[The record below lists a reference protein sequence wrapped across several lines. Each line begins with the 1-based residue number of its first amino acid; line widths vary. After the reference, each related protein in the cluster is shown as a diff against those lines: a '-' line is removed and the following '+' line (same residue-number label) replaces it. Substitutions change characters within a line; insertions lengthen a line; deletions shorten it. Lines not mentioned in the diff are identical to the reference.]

1 MQPDRNLETYLR
13 RESIMNARKNIKMLS
28 LLMIVAILLP
38 IMAAC
43 GAPASTSVPPTA
55 VPQTQ
60 SADATKAPEATTAQ
74 TAAEPVE
81 LRMAWWGSQDRHDRT
96 IKAIEL
102 YESQHPNVKI
112 TYEFSGWNDYWTK
125 MTTMAAGGNLPD
137 IMQQDYAYLT
147 DWTNRGLLVP
157 LDDYAKSGVL
167 NFADVAPSYLD
178 GGRVNGNLMGVN
190 IGANSMAIA
199 VDVDAFKAAGVDL
212 PADNWTLADYEKAA
226 MALHDKLGIYA
237 DGASL
242 WDEQHWG
249 ALYLS
254 ADTWRYAPDGAAL
267 GYTDDKILADYF
279 SMLLRL
285 IEAGALPSRALELSE
300 YDTLT
305 KGIEVQPMI
314 TGKAAMSY
322 AWSNQLVAIW
332 TAAGETRNFILV
344 PLPRVEGGKSA
355 NYIKP
360 GQFLSVT
367 SNSKQPQE
375 AAAFIDW
382 FTNSI
387 ECNQILMAERGV
399 PVSSKVR
406 DALKPQLGKAQ
417 LEMFN
422 FVDRVGVDA
431 QPVPPSDPSGHT
443 DIVKNVWYPQV
454 VDPVA
459 YGQIT
464 PEKAVALL
472 REQATAIL
480 TKNK

>member
-1 MQPDRNLETYLR
+1 
-13 RESIMNARKNIKMLS
+13 MNAPSLKALALLITAVILLS
-28 LLMIVAILLP
+28 LV
-38 IMAAC
+38 AAC
-43 GAPASTSVPPTA
+43 GAPASTPVPPTA
-55 VPQTQ
+55 VPSTQ
-60 SADATKAPEATTAQ
+60 AAEPTK
-74 TAAEPVE
+74 AAEPVE

-102 YESQHPNVKI
+102 YEKQHPNVKI

-125 MTTMAAGGNLPD
+125 LTTMAAGGNLPD
-137 IMQQDYAYLT
+137 IMQQDYAYIS
-147 DWTNRGLLVP
+147 DWTNRGLLAP

-167 NFADVAPSYLD
+167 NFADVSPSYLD

-199 VDVDAFKAAGVDL
+199 LDVDAFKAAGVDL
-212 PADNWTLADYEKAA
+212 PAGNWTLADYEKIA
-226 MALHDKLGIYA
+226 MALHDKLNILG

-254 ADTWRYAPDGAAL
+254 AGTWRYAPDGAAL
-267 GYTDDKILADYF
+267 GYADDKVLADYF
-279 SMLLRL
+279 AMLLRL
-285 IEAGALPSRALELSE
+285 IKAGAIPSRDVELSE

-322 AWSNQLVAIW
+322 VWSNQIIAVW
-332 TAAGETRNFILV
+332 KAAGDTRNFVMV
-344 PLPRVEGGKSA
+344 PLPRVVGGKSA
-355 NYIKP
+355 NYLKP

-367 SNSKQPQE
+367 SHSKHPKE
-375 AAAFIDW
+375 ATAFIDW
-382 FTNSI
+382 FTNSV
-387 ECNQILMAERGV
+387 ECNEILMAERGV

-406 DALKPQLGKAQ
+406 DALKPQLGKSQ

-422 FVDRVGVDA
+422 YIDRVGKDV
-431 QPVPPSDPSGHT
+431 QPVPPADPPGHT

-459 YGQIT
+459 YGKIT
-464 PEKAVALL
+464 PEEGVATL
-472 REQATAIL
+472 REQATTIL
-480 TKNK
+480 AKNKK

>member
-1 MQPDRNLETYLR
+1 
-13 RESIMNARKNIKMLS
+13 MNAHKNIKMLS
-28 LLMIVAILLP
+28 LLMIMAILLSM
-38 IMAAC
+38 IAAC
-43 GAPASTSVPPTA
+43 GTPASTPVPPTA
-55 VPQTQ
+55 VPPTL
-60 SADATKAPEATTAQ
+60 APEATKAPEATTAPTAAP

-112 TYEFSGWNDYWTK
+112 TYEFSGWTDYWTK
-125 MTTMAAGGNLPD
+125 VTTMAAGGNLPD
-137 IMQQDYAYLT
+137 IMQQDYAYIT

-157 LDDYAKSGVL
+157 LDDYAKSGLL

-190 IGANSMAIA
+190 IGANSMSIA

-212 PADNWTLADYEKAA
+212 PAGNWTLADYEAA
-226 MALHDKLGIYA
+226 VMALHDKLNIYG

-254 ADTWRYAPDGAAL
+254 AGAWRYAPDGTTL
-267 GYTDDKILADYF
+267 GYTDDKVLADYF

-285 IEAGALPSRALELSE
+285 IKAGAIPARDVEVSDF
-300 YDTLT
+300 DTLT

-322 AWSNQLVAIW
+322 VWSNQLIAVW
-332 TAAGETRNFILV
+332 KAAGDTRNFVLV
-344 PLPRVEGGKSA
+344 PLPRVVGGKSA
-355 NYIKP
+355 NYLKP
-360 GQFLSVT
+360 GQFLAVT
-367 SNSKQPQE
+367 SQSKHPQE

-387 ECNQILMAERGV
+387 ECNEILMAERGV

-406 DALKPQLGKAQ
+406 DALKPKLGKAQ

-422 FVDRVGVDA
+422 YIDRVGKDV
-431 QPVPPSDPSGHT
+431 QPVPLADPPGHT

-464 PEKAVALL
+464 PEEAIALL
-472 REQATAIL
+472 RDQATAIL
-480 TKNK
+480 AKNKK

>member
-1 MQPDRNLETYLR
+1 
-13 RESIMNARKNIKMLS
+13 MNAHKSIKTLLS
-28 LLMIVAILLP
+28 LIMTASILIPLL
-38 IMAAC
+38 AAC
-43 GAPASTSVPPTA
+43 GAPPATPVPATEVPPTQA
-55 VPQTQ
+55 EVVEAATEAPAPTAEPTVP
-60 SADATKAPEATTAQ
+60 
-74 TAAEPVE
+74 EPVE

-102 YESQHPNVKI
+102 YESQHPHVTI

-137 IMQQDYAYLT
+137 IMQQDYAYVT
-147 DWTNRGLLVP
+147 DWTSRGLLVP
-157 LDDYAKSGVL
+157 LDDYAASGVL

-178 GGRVNGNLMGVN
+178 GGRVDGNLMAVS

-212 PADNWTLADYEKAA
+212 PADDWTLADYEETAI
-226 MALHDKLGIYA
+226 ALHEKLGIYA

-254 ADTWRYAPDGAAL
+254 AGTWRYAPDGGAAL
-267 GYTDDKILADYF
+267 GYTDDEVLADYF
-279 SMLLRL
+279 AMLLRL
-285 IEAGALPSRALELSE
+285 IEAGALPSRALELSD

-332 TAAGETRNFILV
+332 TAAGETRNFVMV
-344 PLPRVEGGKSA
+344 PLPRVVGGKSA

-360 GQFLSVT
+360 SQFLSVT
-367 SNSKQPQE
+367 SHSKHPEE

-387 ECNQILMAERGV
+387 EANEILMAERGV

-431 QPVPPSDPSGHT
+431 QPVPPADPSGHT

-464 PEKAVALL
+464 PEEAVALL
-472 REQATAIL
+472 REQATTIL
-480 TKNK
+480 AANK